1 LISLKVIKFHVHI
14 LYVFHMTL
22 KINIDYFPEAD
33 ESVVP
38 CTGGELCSL

>member
-1 LISLKVIKFHVHI
+1 MSLKVIKFRVHI
-14 LYVFHMTL
+14 LYVFNITI

-33 ESVVP
+33 ESVL